1 VHTGT
6 IAVVAKL
13 FSSTTYTTTQPL
25 LLEVL
30 QSTFDVEH
38 YSLRH
43 PASNCSSIKR
53 ESTNLIQISRTETL
67 RRAAAVYNVP
77 ERPSSADTLE
87 STHGTRIGALDART
101 QNLRHCDTMVAARAQ
116 ILPSLARRNDMFV
129 NLSFPPTILLQ
140 HVQSGLLRLRTSTMS
155 KSCNW
160 WRIPWQFSNRRDYR
174 IVKAGLNDN
183 QVDHTSL
190 T

>member
-1 VHTGT
+1 MCPALVHSVSALNAASPRTCQADQDLRLPT
-6 IAVVAKL
+6 II
-13 FSSTTYTTTQPL
+13 TRDE
-25 LLEVL
+25 LEL
-30 QSTFDVEH
+30 CT
-38 YSLRH
+38 
-43 PASNCSSIKR
+43 
-53 ESTNLIQISRTETL
+53 

-101 QNLRHCDTMVAARAQ
+101 QNLRHCDTMDVARAQ

-129 NLSFPPTILLQ
+129 DLSFPPTILLQ
-140 HVQSGLLRLRTSTMS
+140 HVQSGLLWLRTSTMS